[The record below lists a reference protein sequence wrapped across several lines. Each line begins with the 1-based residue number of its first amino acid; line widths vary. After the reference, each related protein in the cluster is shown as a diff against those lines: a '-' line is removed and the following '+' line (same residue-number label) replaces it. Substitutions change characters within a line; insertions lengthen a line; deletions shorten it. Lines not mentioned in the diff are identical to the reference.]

1 MKIQLPA
8 IFKRNKEESPKCK
21 YTEIPFEHL
30 APLDSA
36 NDPEVFKAL
45 DYALSQD
52 CIHNIAVT
60 GNYGSG
66 KSSVLNTYIKT
77 HKKHKFLNI
86 SLATFTEEVKQQG
99 NGILPETTIQKIE
112 KSILQQ
118 IFYSA
123 SASKLPD
130 SSFLR
135 IHKNSCIKKLC
146 FEFLILCILLPFLL
160 IFQNDIVLR
169 VWNFI
174 TGSHPVWYF
183 MAGGFLIAALIVLYF
198 IISFFFKMRFIKFS
212 FQKIELGLDSVKE
225 ESLLNRYIDE
235 ILYFFEKTKY
245 NVVVIEDL
253 DRFKNTEIFIK
264 LRELNTLLNQYEKIK
279 RNIVFI
285 YALKDEVF
293 KDHSRTKFFEFI
305 IPIIPVVNIQNSC
318 DIFFKLKEKYPDS
331 ILKDL
336 SDGFLHDLGLYI
348 DDMRIVKNCINE
360 FKIYDRK
367 INATDYMVCDS
378 KKEGAA
384 GKNSEDNS
392 DKHGVMQ
399 NEDCCEK
406 TIANGSEKKE
416 SAGSNNKELQIHN
429 RDKLFALIVY
439 KNLYPDDFAKLS
451 QNQGDLAEI
460 FKRKKDIVQNELKS
474 IEKEISELEAQIQE
488 VEKQIDL
495 DIAELRTIYVAKIL
509 ESTHAFAKNEISTF
523 IKDVEFH
530 KIKETNT
537 IFLTDCD
544 PRRYGNAIAKSE
556 YKINF
561 SEIERKINPSLSYD
575 EREEI
580 IRKGKTSKIRQ
591 IQALIVTKQRIMNTS
606 HIMSFNQLI
615 DAEIPVEKFT
625 ENVPDNKKDFIAFL
639 LRNEYIDENYFD
651 YISYFYEGAISAT
664 DKEYLLLIKNRKSPL
679 VNLQLTKIE
688 NVIKRINSEEW
699 TIPSVLNYSLLTYL
713 LEKKDSHITDFLHA
727 LIRYKKEQKNSFFS
741 DYESLIDSITL
752 LNDEN
757 LSFFSNYENRN
768 PEHLKYLYE
777 ELYKII
783 QYQSELITLVFQN
796 ENLDIKYYFFIY
808 GEIDRS
814 DRDAIAFL
822 ESDISF
828 LHRTL
833 DENKAI
839 IQSKIF
845 LLSLTFNLQQ
855 DTVNYDIFDI
865 IIKNNAYTL
874 IRENFD
880 IILRFYDKELSSPIS
895 DYYTRILSL
904 PEESIKNYVN
914 DKLQVFIEKIIL
926 PLETLSESGEALISL
941 LNSPS
946 ISDSDKVE
954 IIGKNTGKIS
964 DITMITE
971 TDIEADTKGDAKTI
985 DVWEELFKLQ
995 IVVPTWKN
1003 VFEFFRHKKNVLDE
1017 ILINFIN
1024 KKEIVDSLVKIK
1036 PLSDEEIKQEIG
1048 NSSVCKQ
1055 LYDEVMICPKLSDE
1069 SYKQLMNICPW
1080 FYNHISQYNI
1090 SAEKL
1095 EILIRGDK
1103 FAMTDKNYN
1112 GIKNSHG
1119 DLLPLFIQLN
1129 FDDFLTEKDKL
1140 QITKEDLKL
1149 FLEKPDLNNDQK
1161 SKLLSED
1168 FAVWKTMNTQDDL
1181 LFLGKKIM
1189 NIGFEGNLPVAV
1201 TSIFN
1206 VFSESSD
1213 IIKLLGLQGQKLNA
1227 DIIKSIINNKLGNE
1241 YKQCIEHTGKKQKFA
1256 YTPEAEK
1263 LFTLLK
1269 SKGFISSFTIDKE
1282 REKITVNQ
1290 KRR

>member
-8 IFKRNKEESPKCK
+8 IFKRKKEESPKCK

-86 SLATFTEEVKQQG
+86 SLATFTEEVAQQG
-99 NGILPETTIQKIE
+99 EETKPTTQKIE

-118 IFYSA
+118 IFYST
-123 SASKLPD
+123 SSSKLPD
-130 SSFLR
+130 SSFHR
-135 IHKNSCIKKLC
+135 IKKISFWKKLVWELL
-146 FEFLILCILLPFLL
+146 FLSFLIPLLLV
-160 IFQNDIVLR
+160 FQNDIVLR

-183 MAGGFLIAALIVLYF
+183 IAGSFLIVALIVLYF

-279 RNIVFI
+279 RNVFFI

-474 IEKEISELEAQIQE
+474 IEKEISELETQIQE
-488 VEKQIDL
+488 VEKQITW

-523 IKDVEFH
+523 IKDEEFH
-530 KIKETNT
+530 KIKDTNT
-537 IFLTDCD
+537 ILL
-544 PRRYGNAIAKSE
+544 REQYHGSYSNNSI
-556 YKINF
+556 YNINF
-561 SEIERKINPSLSYD
+561 SEIEKKINPSLSYD
-575 EREEI
+575 ERE
-580 IRKGKTSKIRQ
+580 
-591 IQALIVTKQRIMNTS
+591 LIVKMGKNRKIKGIRNQIVNNQMFMNTY
-606 HIMSFNQLI
+606 HTMSFKKLVTTK
-615 DAEIPVEKFT
+615 IPVEKFT
-625 ENVPDNKKDFIAFL
+625 EKVPGNKKDFIAFL
-639 LRNEYIDENYFD
+639 LRNGYIDENYFD

-664 DKEYLLLIKNRKSPL
+664 DKEYLLLIKNRKNPL

-688 NVIKRINSEEW
+688 NIIKRISSEEW
-699 TIPSVLNYSLLTYL
+699 TVPSLLNYSLLTYL
-713 LEKKDSHITDFLHA
+713 LEKKDTHLEDFIHT
-727 LIRYKKEQKNSFFS
+727 LIRYKKVQKNSFFS
-741 DYESLIDSITL
+741 D
-752 LNDEN
+752 
-757 LSFFSNYENRN
+757 YENRN

-808 GEIDRS
+808 GEIDRD

-833 DENKAI
+833 NEDKAI
-839 IQSKIF
+839 IQSKIS

-874 IRENFD
+874 TRENFD
-880 IILRFYDKELSSPIS
+880 IILQFYDKELSSPIS

-914 DKLQVFIEKIIL
+914 DKLQVFIEKIVL
-926 PLETLSESGEALISL
+926 PLETLSESEEALISL

-946 ISDSDKVE
+946 ISGGDKVE
-954 IIGKNTGKIS
+954 IIRKNTELIS
-964 DITMITE
+964 DITTIQEPNTG
-971 TDIEADTKGDAKTI
+971 ADKNGDTKTI
-985 DVWEELFKLQ
+985 DVWEELFKYQ
-995 IVVPTWKN
+995 KIAAVWKN
-1003 VFEFFRHKKNVLDE
+1003 VFEFVKHKKNVLDE

-1024 KKEIVDSLVKIK
+1024 NKEIVDSLVKIK
-1036 PLSDEEIKQEIG
+1036 PLSDEEIKQKIG
-1048 NSSVCKQ
+1048 NSSVCEQ

-1095 EILIRGDK
+1095 KILIRGDK
-1103 FAMTDKNYN
+1103 LVMTVENYT

-1119 DLLPLFIQLN
+1119 DLLPLFVQLN

-1149 FLEKPDLNNDQK
+1149 FLEKSDLNNEQK

-1168 FAVWKTMNTQDDL
+1168 FAAWQTMNAQDDL
-1181 LFLGKKIM
+1181 LFLGKNIM

-1206 VFSESSD
+1206 AFSESSD
-1213 IIKLLGLQGQKLNA
+1213 IIKLLGLQGQKLNV
-1227 DIIKSIINNKLGNE
+1227 DTIKNIINNRLGDE
-1241 YKQCIEHTGKKQKFA
+1241 YMKCIEHTGKKQKFD

-1269 SKGFISSFTIDKE
+1269 EKELISSFTVDKE
-1282 REKITVNQ
+1282 QEKITVYQ

>member
-1 MKIQLPA
+1 MRGNQGLKIQLPA

-36 NDPEVFKAL
+36 NDPEVFEAL
-45 DYALSQD
+45 EYALSQT

-86 SLATFTEEVKQQG
+86 SLATFTEEVAQQG
-99 NGILPETTIQKIE
+99 EETKPTTQKIE

-118 IFYSA
+118 IFYST
-123 SASKLPD
+123 SSSKLPD
-130 SSFLR
+130 SSFHR
-135 IHKNSCIKKLC
+135 IKKISFWKKLVWELL
-146 FEFLILCILLPFLL
+146 FLSFLIPLLLV
-160 IFQNDIVLR
+160 FQNDIVLR

-183 MAGGFLIAALIVLYF
+183 IAGSFLIVALIVLYF

-264 LRELNTLLNQYEKIK
+264 LRELNTLLNQYEKIT

-331 ILKDL
+331 VLKDL
-336 SDGFLHDLGLYI
+336 SDDFLQDLGLYI

-360 FKIYDRK
+360 FKIYDKK
-367 INATDYMVCDS
+367 INKKDYSEECFE
-378 KKEGAA
+378 KE
-384 GKNSEDNS
+384 NS
-392 DKHGVMQ
+392 DDEV
-399 NEDCCEK
+399 NE
-406 TIANGSEKKE
+406 E
-416 SAGSNNKELQIHN
+416 SHVHN
-429 RDKLFALIVY
+429 RNKLFALIVY

-474 IEKEISELEAQIQE
+474 IGKEISELETQIQE
-488 VEKQIDL
+488 VEKQIAW

-523 IKDVEFH
+523 IKDEEFH
-530 KIKETNT
+530 KIKKTNT
-537 IFLTDCD
+537 IFLTDFNS
-544 PRRYGNAIAKSE
+544 RRYGNAIAKSE

-575 EREEI
+575 ERE
-580 IRKGKTSKIRQ
+580 
-591 IQALIVTKQRIMNTS
+591 LIVKMGKNRKIKGIRNQIVNNQIFMNTY
-606 HIMSFNQLI
+606 HTMSFKKLVTTK
-615 DAEIPVEKFT
+615 IPVEKFT
-625 ENVPDNKKDFIAFL
+625 ENVPGEKKDFIAFL
-639 LRNEYIDENYFD
+639 LRNGYIDENYFD

-699 TIPSVLNYSLLTYL
+699 TVPSVLNYSLLTYL

-741 DYESLIDSITL
+741 DYESLIDSIIL
-752 LNDEN
+752 LNDKN
-757 LSFFSNYENRN
+757 ISFFSNYENRN

-828 LHRTL
+828 LHRKL
-833 DENKAI
+833 DEDKAI
-839 IQSKIF
+839 IQSKIS

-874 IRENFD
+874 TRENFD

-926 PLETLSESGEALISL
+926 PLDTLSESEEALISL

-971 TDIEADTKGDAKTI
+971 TVIEADTKGDTKTI
-985 DVWEELFKLQ
+985 DAWEELFKLQ
-995 IVVPTWKN
+995 KVAPTWKN

-1024 KKEIVDSLVKIK
+1024 NKEIVDSLVKIK

-1048 NSSVCKQ
+1048 NSSVCEQ

-1119 DLLPLFIQLN
+1119 DLLSLFVQLN

-1206 VFSESSD
+1206 AFSESSD

-1227 DIIKSIINNKLGNE
+1227 DIIKSIINNKLGDE
-1241 YKQCIEHTGKKQKFA
+1241 YKKCIEHTGKKQKFA

>member
-86 SLATFTEEVKQQG
+86 SLATFTEEVTQQG

-118 IFYSA
+118 IFYST
-123 SASKLPD
+123 SSSKLPD
-130 SSFLR
+130 SSFHR
-135 IHKNSCIKKLC
+135 IKKISFWKKLVWELL
-146 FEFLILCILLPFLL
+146 FLSFLIPLLLV
-160 IFQNDIVLR
+160 FQNDIVLR

-183 MAGGFLIAALIVLYF
+183 IAGSFLIVALIVLYF

-212 FQKIELGLDSVKE
+212 FQKIEFGLDSVRE

-399 NEDCCEK
+399 NEDCCKK

-474 IEKEISELEAQIQE
+474 IEKEISELETKIQE

-495 DIAELRTIYVAKIL
+495 DIPELRTIYVAKIL
-509 ESTHAFAKNEISTF
+509 ESTQGPIKNEISTF
-523 IKDVEFH
+523 ITDEEFH

-537 IFLTDCD
+537 ISLRKYYCD
-544 PRRYGNAIAKSE
+544 RYGNLKTTESDE
-556 YKINF
+556 FVNF
-561 SEIERKINPSLSYD
+561 SEIEKKINPSLSYD

-591 IQALIVTKQRIMNTS
+591 IQALIVNKQRIMNTS
-606 HIMSFNQLI
+606 HIMSFKQLI

-639 LRNEYIDENYFD
+639 LRNGYIDENYFD

-727 LIRYKKEQKNSFFS
+727 LIRYKKEQRNPFFS
-741 DYESLIDSITL
+741 DYGSFIDSITL
-752 LNDEN
+752 LNDKN
-757 LSFFSNYENRN
+757 ISFFSDYENRN

-777 ELYKII
+777 KLYKFV
-783 QYQSELITLVFQN
+783 QYQSERITFVFQN
-796 ENLDIKYYFFIY
+796 ENSDIKYYFFIY
-808 GEIDRS
+808 GEIDRD
-814 DRDAIAFL
+814 DRDTIAFL

-926 PLETLSESGEALISL
+926 PLETLSESEEALISL

-971 TDIEADTKGDAKTI
+971 TDIEADTKGDTKTI

-1024 KKEIVDSLVKIK
+1024 KKEIVDSLVKIV
-1036 PLSDEEIKQEIG
+1036 L
-1048 NSSVCKQ
+1048 
-1055 LYDEVMICPKLSDE
+1055 PKVNLDFFRKA
-1069 SYKQLMNICPW
+1069 YK
-1080 FYNHISQYNI
+1080 
-1090 SAEKL
+1090 
-1095 EILIRGDK
+1095 
-1103 FAMTDKNYN
+1103 
-1112 GIKNSHG
+1112 
-1119 DLLPLFIQLN
+1119 
-1129 FDDFLTEKDKL
+1129 
-1140 QITKEDLKL
+1140 
-1149 FLEKPDLNNDQK
+1149 
-1161 SKLLSED
+1161 
-1168 FAVWKTMNTQDDL
+1168 V
-1181 LFLGKKIM
+1181 
-1189 NIGFEGNLPVAV
+1189 V
-1201 TSIFN
+1201 
-1206 VFSESSD
+1206 
-1213 IIKLLGLQGQKLNA
+1213 
-1227 DIIKSIINNKLGNE
+1227 
-1241 YKQCIEHTGKKQKFA
+1241 
-1256 YTPEAEK
+1256 
-1263 LFTLLK
+1263 
-1269 SKGFISSFTIDKE
+1269 
-1282 REKITVNQ
+1282 
-1290 KRR
+1290 

>member
-86 SLATFTEEVKQQG
+86 SLATFTEEVTQQG

-279 RNIVFI
+279 RNVFFI

-331 ILKDL
+331 VLKDL
-336 SDGFLHDLGLYI
+336 SDSFLHDLGLYI

-416 SAGSNNKELQIHN
+416 SVGSNNKELQIHN

-474 IEKEISELEAQIQE
+474 IEKEISELETQIQE
-488 VEKQIDL
+488 VEKQIAW

-523 IKDVEFH
+523 IKDEEFH
-530 KIKETNT
+530 KIKDTNT
-537 IFLTDCD
+537 ILL
-544 PRRYGNAIAKSE
+544 REQYHGSYSNNSI
-556 YKINF
+556 YNINF
-561 SEIERKINPSLSYD
+561 SEIEKKINPSLSYD
-575 EREEI
+575 ERE
-580 IRKGKTSKIRQ
+580 
-591 IQALIVTKQRIMNTS
+591 LIVKMGKNRKIKGIRNQIVNNQMFMNTY
-606 HIMSFNQLI
+606 HTMSFKKLVTTK
-615 DAEIPVEKFT
+615 IPVEKFT
-625 ENVPDNKKDFIAFL
+625 ENVPGEKKDFIAFL
-639 LRNEYIDENYFD
+639 LRNGYIDENYFD

-699 TIPSVLNYSLLTYL
+699 TVPSVLNYSLLTYL

-741 DYESLIDSITL
+741 DYESFIDSITL
-752 LNDEN
+752 LNDKN
-757 LSFFSNYENRN
+757 ISFFSDYENRN
-768 PEHLKYLYE
+768 PEHLKHLYE
-777 ELYKII
+777 KLYKIV
-783 QYQSELITLVFQN
+783 QYQSERITLVFQN
-796 ENLDIKYYFFIY
+796 ENSDIKYYFFIY
-808 GEIDRS
+808 GEIDRD
-814 DRDAIAFL
+814 DRDTIAFL

-828 LHRTL
+828 LYRKL
-833 DENKAI
+833 DEDKEP
-839 IQSKIF
+839 IQRKIA

-865 IIKNNAYTL
+865 IIKNNAYALT
-874 IRENFD
+874 RENFD
-880 IILRFYDKELSSPIS
+880 IILQFYDKELSSPIS

-914 DKLQVFIEKIIL
+914 DKLQVFIKKIIL
-926 PLETLSESGEALISL
+926 PLETLSESEEALISL

-971 TDIEADTKGDAKTI
+971 TEIEADTNGDTKTM
-985 DVWEELFKLQ
+985 DVWGELFKHQ
-995 IVVPTWKN
+995 NIAPVWKN

-1024 KKEIVDSLVKIK
+1024 IKEIVDSLVKIK
-1036 PLSDEEIKQEIG
+1036 PLSDEERKQKIG
-1048 NSSVCKQ
+1048 YYTICEQ
-1055 LYDEVMICPKLSDE
+1055 LYNEVMICPKLSDE

-1080 FYNHISQYNI
+1080 F
-1090 SAEKL
+1090 
-1095 EILIRGDK
+1095 
-1103 FAMTDKNYN
+1103 
-1112 GIKNSHG
+1112 
-1119 DLLPLFIQLN
+1119 
-1129 FDDFLTEKDKL
+1129 
-1140 QITKEDLKL
+1140 
-1149 FLEKPDLNNDQK
+1149 
-1161 SKLLSED
+1161 
-1168 FAVWKTMNTQDDL
+1168 
-1181 LFLGKKIM
+1181 
-1189 NIGFEGNLPVAV
+1189 
-1201 TSIFN
+1201 
-1206 VFSESSD
+1206 
-1213 IIKLLGLQGQKLNA
+1213 
-1227 DIIKSIINNKLGNE
+1227 
-1241 YKQCIEHTGKKQKFA
+1241 
-1256 YTPEAEK
+1256 
-1263 LFTLLK
+1263 
-1269 SKGFISSFTIDKE
+1269 
-1282 REKITVNQ
+1282 
-1290 KRR
+1290 

>member
-1 MKIQLPA
+1 MGVRGNQGLKIQLPA

-30 APLDSA
+30 APLDSV

-86 SLATFTEEVKQQG
+86 SLATFTEEVAQQG
-99 NGILPETTIQKIE
+99 EETKPTTQKIE

-118 IFYSA
+118 IFYST
-123 SASKLPD
+123 SSSKLPD
-130 SSFLR
+130 SSFHR
-135 IHKNSCIKKLC
+135 IKKISFWKKLVWELL
-146 FEFLILCILLPFLL
+146 FLSFLIPLLLV
-160 IFQNDIVLR
+160 FQNDIVLR

-360 FKIYDRK
+360 FKIYDKK
-367 INATDYMVCDS
+367 INKKDY
-378 KKEGAA
+378 
-384 GKNSEDNS
+384 SE
-392 DKHGVMQ
+392 
-399 NEDCCEK
+399 ECCEK
-406 TIANGSEKKE
+406 ENSDDEHHEE
-416 SAGSNNKELQIHN
+416 SYVHD

-495 DIAELRTIYVAKIL
+495 DILELRTIYVAKIL
-509 ESTHAFAKNEISTF
+509 ESTQGPIKNEISTF
-523 IKDVEFH
+523 ITDEEFH

-537 IFLTDCD
+537 ISLRKYYCD
-544 PRRYGNAIAKSE
+544 RYGNLKTTESDE
-556 YKINF
+556 LVNF

-575 EREEI
+575 ERE
-580 IRKGKTSKIRQ
+580 
-591 IQALIVTKQRIMNTS
+591 LIVKMGKNRKIKGIRNQIVNNQMFMNTY
-606 HIMSFNQLI
+606 HTMSFKKLVTTK
-615 DAEIPVEKFT
+615 IPVEKFT
-625 ENVPDNKKDFIAFL
+625 ENVPGEKKDFIAFL
-639 LRNEYIDENYFD
+639 LRNGYIDENYFD

-699 TIPSVLNYSLLTYL
+699 TVPSVLNYSLLTYL
-713 LEKKDSHITDFLHA
+713 LEKKDSHITDFFHA
-727 LIRYKKEQKNSFFS
+727 LIRYKKEQRNPFFS
-741 DYESLIDSITL
+741 DYGSFIDSITL

-828 LHRTL
+828 LHRKL
-833 DENKAI
+833 DEDKAI
-839 IQSKIF
+839 IQSKIS
-845 LLSLTFNLQQ
+845 LLSLIFNLQQ

-874 IRENFD
+874 TRENFD
-880 IILRFYDKELSSPIS
+880 IILQFYDKELSSPIS

-914 DKLQVFIEKIIL
+914 DNLQSFIEKILL
-926 PLETLSESGEALISL
+926 PLETLSESEEALISL

-954 IIGKNTGKIS
+954 IIGKNTRKIS

-971 TDIEADTKGDAKTI
+971 TDIKSDTKGDTKTI

-995 IVVPTWKN
+995 KVVPTWKN

-1024 KKEIVDSLVKIK
+1024 NKEIVDSLVKIK
-1036 PLSDEEIKQEIG
+1036 PLSDEEIKQKIG
-1048 NSSVCKQ
+1048 YYTICKQ
-1055 LYDEVMICPKLSDE
+1055 LYDKVMVCPELSDE

-1080 FYNHISQYNI
+1080 SYNHISQYNI
-1090 SAEKL
+1090 SVKKM

-1119 DLLPLFIQLN
+1119 DLLLLFVQLN
-1129 FDDFLTEKDKL
+1129 FDVFLKEKDKL

-1149 FLEKPDLNNDQK
+1149 FLEKPDLNNEQK

-1206 VFSESSD
+1206 AFSESSD

-1227 DIIKSIINNKLGNE
+1227 DIIKSIINNKLGDE
-1241 YKQCIEHTGKKQKFA
+1241 YKKCIEHTGKKQKFA

-1269 SKGFISSFTIDKE
+1269 SKGLISSFTIDKE

>member
-36 NDPEVFKAL
+36 NDPEVFEAL
-45 DYALSQD
+45 DYALSQT

-86 SLATFTEEVKQQG
+86 SLATFTEEVTQQG

-198 IISFFFKMRFIKFS
+198 IISFFFKIRFIKFS

-279 RNIVFI
+279 RNVFFI

-331 ILKDL
+331 VLKDL
-336 SDGFLHDLGLYI
+336 SDSFLHDLGLYI

-360 FKIYDRK
+360 FKIYDKK
-367 INATDYMVCDS
+367 INEKDYAEECFE
-378 KKEGAA
+378 KE
-384 GKNSEDNS
+384 NS
-392 DKHGVMQ
+392 DDERH
-399 NEDCCEK
+399 E
-406 TIANGSEKKE
+406 E
-416 SAGSNNKELQIHN
+416 SYVHDRN
-429 RDKLFALIVY
+429 KLFALIIY

-474 IEKEISELEAQIQE
+474 IEKEIAELETQIQE

-509 ESTHAFAKNEISTF
+509 ESINAFAKNEISIF
-523 IKDVEFH
+523 IKDEEFY
-530 KIKETNT
+530 KIKKTNT
-537 IFLTDCD
+537 IFLTDFNS
-544 PRRYGNAIAKSE
+544 RRYGNAIAKSE

-561 SEIERKINPSLSYD
+561 SEIEKKINPSLSYD
-575 EREEI
+575 ERELILKIGKNRKIKEI
-580 IRKGKTSKIRQ
+580 QNQ
-591 IQALIVTKQRIMNTS
+591 IVNNQMFMNTY
-606 HIMSFNQLI
+606 HTMSFKQLI
-615 DAEIPVEKFT
+615 DAKIPVEKFT
-625 ENVPDNKKDFIAFL
+625 ENVQDEKKDFIAFL

-699 TIPSVLNYSLLTYL
+699 TVPSLLNYSLLTYL
-713 LEKKDSHITDFLHA
+713 LEKKDTHLEDFIHT
-727 LIRYKKEQKNSFFS
+727 LIRYKKVQKNSFFS
-741 DYESLIDSITL
+741 DYE
-752 LNDEN
+752 
-757 LSFFSNYENRN
+757 NRN
-768 PEHLKYLYE
+768 PEHLKHLYE
-777 ELYKII
+777 KLYKIV
-783 QYQSELITLVFQN
+783 QYQSERITLVFQN
-796 ENLDIKYYFFIY
+796 ENSDIKYYFFIY
-808 GEIDRS
+808 GEIDRD
-814 DRDAIAFL
+814 DRDTIAFL

-828 LHRTL
+828 LHRKL
-833 DENKAI
+833 NEDKAI
-839 IQSKIF
+839 IQSKIS

-874 IRENFD
+874 TRENFD
-880 IILRFYDKELSSPIS
+880 IILQFYDKELSSPIS

-904 PEESIKNYVN
+904 PEESFKNYVN

-926 PLETLSESGEALISL
+926 PLETLSESEEALISL

-964 DITMITE
+964 DMTMITE
-971 TDIEADTKGDAKTI
+971 TDIESDTKGDTQTI
-985 DVWEELFKLQ
+985 DVWEELFKHQ
-995 IVVPTWKN
+995 KVVPTWKN

-1036 PLSDEEIKQEIG
+1036 PLSDEEIKQKIG
-1048 NSSVCKQ
+1048 YYTICEQ

-1080 FYNHISQYNI
+1080 FYYHISQYNI

-1095 EILIRGDK
+1095 KILIRGDK
-1103 FAMTDKNYN
+1103 LVMTDKNYN

-1119 DLLPLFIQLN
+1119 DLLSLFVQLN

-1168 FAVWKTMNTQDDL
+1168 FAAWQTMNAQDDL
-1181 LFLGKKIM
+1181 LFLGKNIM

-1206 VFSESSD
+1206 AFSESSD
-1213 IIKLLGLQGQKLNA
+1213 IIKLLGLQGQKLNV
-1227 DIIKSIINNKLGNE
+1227 DTIKNIINNRLGDE
-1241 YKQCIEHTGKKQKFA
+1241 YMKCIEHTGKKQKFD

-1269 SKGFISSFTIDKE
+1269 EKELISSFTVDKE
-1282 REKITVNQ
+1282 QEKITVYQ

>member
-36 NDPEVFKAL
+36 NDPEVFEAL
-45 DYALSQD
+45 DYALSQT

-86 SLATFTEEVKQQG
+86 SLATFTEEVTQQG

-130 SSFLR
+130 SSFLL

-279 RNIVFI
+279 RNVFFI

-318 DIFFKLKEKYPDS
+318 DMFFKLKEKYPDS
-331 ILKDL
+331 VLKDL
-336 SDGFLHDLGLYI
+336 SDSFLHDLGLYI

-360 FKIYDRK
+360 FKIYDKK
-367 INATDYMVCDS
+367 INEKDYAEECFE
-378 KKEGAA
+378 KE
-384 GKNSEDNS
+384 NS
-392 DKHGVMQ
+392 DDEHH
-399 NEDCCEK
+399 E
-406 TIANGSEKKE
+406 E
-416 SAGSNNKELQIHN
+416 SYVHDRN
-429 RDKLFALIVY
+429 KLFALIIY

-474 IEKEISELEAQIQE
+474 IEKEIDELETQIQE

-509 ESTHAFAKNEISTF
+509 ESINAFAKNEISIF
-523 IKDVEFH
+523 IKDEEFY
-530 KIKETNT
+530 KIKKTNT
-537 IFLTDCD
+537 IFLTDFNS
-544 PRRYGNAIAKSE
+544 RRYGNAIAKSE

-561 SEIERKINPSLSYD
+561 SEIEKKINPSLSYD

-741 DYESLIDSITL
+741 D
-752 LNDEN
+752 
-757 LSFFSNYENRN
+757 YENRN

-971 TDIEADTKGDAKTI
+971 ADIEADTKGDAKTI

-1048 NSSVCKQ
+1048 NSSVCEQ

-1149 FLEKPDLNNDQK
+1149 FLEKSDLNNEQK

-1168 FAVWKTMNTQDDL
+1168 FAAWQTMNAQDDL

-1206 VFSESSD
+1206 AFSESSD
-1213 IIKLLGLQGQKLNA
+1213 IIKLLGLQGQKLNV
-1227 DIIKSIINNKLGNE
+1227 DTIKNIINNRLGDE
-1241 YKQCIEHTGKKQKFA
+1241 YMKCIEHTGKKQKFD

-1269 SKGFISSFTIDKE
+1269 EKELISSFTVDKE
-1282 REKITVNQ
+1282 QEKITVYQ

>member
-30 APLDSA
+30 APLDSV
-36 NDPEVFKAL
+36 NDPEVFKSL

-86 SLATFTEEVKQQG
+86 SLATFTEEVAQQG
-99 NGILPETTIQKIE
+99 EETKPTTQKIE

-118 IFYSA
+118 IFYST
-123 SASKLPD
+123 SSSKLPD
-130 SSFLR
+130 SSFHR
-135 IHKNSCIKKLC
+135 IKKISFWKKLVWELL
-146 FEFLILCILLPFLL
+146 FLSFLIPLLLV
-160 IFQNDIVLR
+160 FQNDIVLR

-360 FKIYDRK
+360 FKIYDKK
-367 INATDYMVCDS
+367 INKKDY
-378 KKEGAA
+378 
-384 GKNSEDNS
+384 SE
-392 DKHGVMQ
+392 
-399 NEDCCEK
+399 ECCEK
-406 TIANGSEKKE
+406 ENSDDEHHEE
-416 SAGSNNKELQIHN
+416 SYVHD

-495 DIAELRTIYVAKIL
+495 DILELRTIYVAKIL
-509 ESTHAFAKNEISTF
+509 ESTQGPIKNEISTF
-523 IKDVEFH
+523 ITDEEFH

-537 IFLTDCD
+537 ISLRKYYCD
-544 PRRYGNAIAKSE
+544 RYGNLKTTESDE
-556 YKINF
+556 LVNF

-575 EREEI
+575 ERE
-580 IRKGKTSKIRQ
+580 
-591 IQALIVTKQRIMNTS
+591 LIVKMGKNRKIKGIRNQIVNNQMFMNTY
-606 HIMSFNQLI
+606 HTMSFKKLVTTK
-615 DAEIPVEKFT
+615 IPVEKFT
-625 ENVPDNKKDFIAFL
+625 ENVPGEKKDFIAFL
-639 LRNEYIDENYFD
+639 LRNGYIDENYFD

-699 TIPSVLNYSLLTYL
+699 TVPSLLNYSLLTYL
-713 LEKKDSHITDFLHA
+713 LEKKDTHLEDFIHT
-727 LIRYKKEQKNSFFS
+727 LIRYKKVQKNSFFS
-741 DYESLIDSITL
+741 DYE
-752 LNDEN
+752 
-757 LSFFSNYENRN
+757 NRN
-768 PEHLKYLYE
+768 PEHLKHLYE
-777 ELYKII
+777 KLYKIV
-783 QYQSELITLVFQN
+783 QYQPERITLVFQN
-796 ENLDIKYYFFIY
+796 ENSDIKYYFFIY
-808 GEIDRS
+808 GEIDRD
-814 DRDAIAFL
+814 DRDTIAFL

-828 LHRTL
+828 LYRKL
-833 DENKAI
+833 DEDKEP
-839 IQSKIF
+839 IQRKIA

-865 IIKNNAYTL
+865 IIKNNAYALT
-874 IRENFD
+874 RENFD
-880 IILRFYDKELSSPIS
+880 IILQFYDKELSSPIS

-914 DKLQVFIEKIIL
+914 DKLQVFIEKIVL
-926 PLETLSESGEALISL
+926 PLKTLSESEEALISL

-971 TDIEADTKGDAKTI
+971 TDIEADTKGDTKTI

-995 IVVPTWKN
+995 KVVPSWKN

-1024 KKEIVDSLVKIK
+1024 NKEIVDSLVKIK

-1048 NSSVCKQ
+1048 NSSVCEQ

-1119 DLLPLFIQLN
+1119 DLLSLFVQLN

-1149 FLEKPDLNNDQK
+1149 FLEKPDLNNEQK

-1181 LFLGKKIM
+1181 LFWGKKIM

-1206 VFSESSD
+1206 AFSESSD

-1227 DIIKSIINNKLGNE
+1227 DIIKSIINNKLGDE

-1269 SKGFISSFTIDKE
+1269 SKGLISSFTIDKE

>member
-1 MKIQLPA
+1 MGVRGNQGLKIQLPA

-36 NDPEVFKAL
+36 NDLEVFKAL

-86 SLATFTEEVKQQG
+86 SLATFTEEVAQQG
-99 NGILPETTIQKIE
+99 EETKPTTQKIE

-130 SSFLR
+130 SSFHR
-135 IHKNSCIKKLC
+135 IKKISFWKKLVWELL
-146 FEFLILCILLPFLL
+146 FLSFLIPLLLV
-160 IFQNDIVLR
+160 FQNDIVLR

-183 MAGGFLIAALIVLYF
+183 IAGSFLIVALIVLYF

-212 FQKIELGLDSVKE
+212 FQKIEFGLDSVRE

-235 ILYFFEKTKY
+235 ILYFFERTKY

-318 DIFFKLKEKYPDS
+318 DIFFRLKEKYPDS
-331 ILKDL
+331 VLKDL
-336 SDGFLHDLGLYI
+336 SDDFLQDLGLYI

-378 KKEGAA
+378 KKEGSA

-392 DKHGVMQ
+392 DKHDVVQ

-406 TIANGSEKKE
+406 TNTNGSEKKE
-416 SAGSNNKELQIHN
+416 SAGSNSKEHQIHDRN
-429 RDKLFALIVY
+429 KLFALIVY

-523 IKDVEFH
+523 INDEEFH

-537 IFLTDCD
+537 ITLTE
-544 PRRYGNAIAKSE
+544 PNYNYNRYGNSTTKSK
-556 YKINF
+556 YNINF
-561 SEIERKINPSLSYD
+561 SEIEKKINPSLSYD

-591 IQALIVTKQRIMNTS
+591 IQALIVNKQRIMNIS
-606 HIMSFNQLI
+606 HIMSFKQLI

-639 LRNEYIDENYFD
+639 LRNGYIDENYFD

-699 TIPSVLNYSLLTYL
+699 TVPSLLNYSLLTYL
-713 LEKKDSHITDFLHA
+713 LEKKDTHLEDFIHT
-727 LIRYKKEQKNSFFS
+727 LIRYKKVQKNSFFS
-741 DYESLIDSITL
+741 DYE
-752 LNDEN
+752 
-757 LSFFSNYENRN
+757 NRN
-768 PEHLKYLYE
+768 PEHLKHLYE
-777 ELYKII
+777 KLYKIV
-783 QYQSELITLVFQN
+783 QYQSERITLVFQN
-796 ENLDIKYYFFIY
+796 ENSDIKYYFFIY
-808 GEIDRS
+808 GEIDRD
-814 DRDAIAFL
+814 DRDTIAFL

-828 LHRTL
+828 LHRKFNE
-833 DENKAI
+833 DKAI
-839 IQSKIF
+839 IQSKIS

-874 IRENFD
+874 TRENFD

-926 PLETLSESGEALISL
+926 PLETLSESEEALISL

-946 ISDSDKVE
+946 ISDSDEVE

-971 TDIEADTKGDAKTI
+971 TDIESDTKGDTQTI
-985 DVWEELFKLQ
+985 DVWEELFKHQ
-995 IVVPTWKN
+995 KVVPTWKN

-1036 PLSDEEIKQEIG
+1036 PLSDEEIKQKIG
-1048 NSSVCKQ
+1048 YYTICEQ

-1080 FYNHISQYNI
+1080 FYYHISQYNI

-1095 EILIRGDK
+1095 KILIRGDK
-1103 FAMTDKNYN
+1103 LVMTDKNYN

-1119 DLLPLFIQLN
+1119 DLLSLFVQLN

-1168 FAVWKTMNTQDDL
+1168 FSVWKTMNTQDDL

-1206 VFSESSD
+1206 AFSESSD
-1213 IIKLLGLQGQKLNA
+1213 IIKLLGLQGQKLSA
-1227 DIIKSIINNKLGNE
+1227 DTIKNIINNRLGGE
-1241 YKQCIEHTGKKQKFA
+1241 YKKCIEHTGKKQKFD

-1269 SKGFISSFTIDKE
+1269 EKELISSFTVDKE
-1282 REKITVNQ
+1282 QEKITVYQ

>member
-86 SLATFTEEVKQQG
+86 SLATFTEEVAQQG
-99 NGILPETTIQKIE
+99 NGTLPETTIQKIE

-130 SSFLR
+130 SSFHR

-160 IFQNDIVLR
+160 IFQNDIILR
-169 VWNFI
+169 LWNFI

-212 FQKIELGLDSVKE
+212 FQKIELGLDSIKE

-331 ILKDL
+331 VLKDL

-378 KKEGAA
+378 KKEGSA

-406 TIANGSEKKE
+406 INANGSEKKE

-474 IEKEISELEAQIQE
+474 IEKEISELETKIQE

-495 DIAELRTIYVAKIL
+495 DIPELRTIYVAKIL
-509 ESTHAFAKNEISTF
+509 ESTNAFTKNEISTF
-523 IKDVEFH
+523 INDEEFH
-530 KIKETNT
+530 KIKETNS
-537 IFLTDCD
+537 IFLTDCN
-544 PRRYGNAIAKSE
+544 PRRYGNAIGKSE

-561 SEIERKINPSLSYD
+561 SEIEKKINPSLSYD
-575 EREEI
+575 ERELRLKMGKNRKIKEI
-580 IRKGKTSKIRQ
+580 QNQ
-591 IQALIVTKQRIMNTS
+591 IVNKQMFMNMYHT
-606 HIMSFNQLI
+606 MSFKKLVTTK
-615 DAEIPVEKFT
+615 IPVEKFT

-639 LRNEYIDENYFD
+639 LRNGYIDENYFD

-664 DKEYLLLIKNRKSPL
+664 DKEYLLLIKNRKNPL

-688 NVIKRINSEEW
+688 NIIKRISSEEW
-699 TIPSVLNYSLLTYL
+699 TVSSLLNYSLLTYL
-713 LEKKDSHITDFLHA
+713 LEKKDTHLEDFIHT

-741 DYESLIDSITL
+741 DYE
-752 LNDEN
+752 
-757 LSFFSNYENRN
+757 NRN
-768 PEHLKYLYE
+768 PEHLKHLYE
-777 ELYKII
+777 KLYKIV
-783 QYQSELITLVFQN
+783 QYQSERITLVFQN
-796 ENLDIKYYFFIY
+796 EDPDIKYYFFIFAD
-808 GEIDRS
+808 IAAD
-814 DRDAIAFL
+814 DKAVTAFL

-828 LHRTL
+828 LHRKI
-833 DENKAI
+833 DADKAI
-839 IQSKIF
+839 IQNKLD
-845 LLSLTFNLQQ
+845 LLSLAVNLQP
-855 DTVNYDIFDI
+855 DTVNYDIFGI

-874 IRENFD
+874 TRENFD
-880 IILRFYDKELSSPIS
+880 VILQFYDKELSSPIS

-914 DKLQVFIEKIIL
+914 DKLQVFIKKIIL
-926 PLETLSESGEALISL
+926 PLETLSESEEALISL

-954 IIGKNTGKIS
+954 IIGKNTVKIS

-971 TDIEADTKGDAKTI
+971 TDIEADTKGDTKTI
-985 DVWEELFKLQ
+985 DVWEELFKHQ
-995 IVVPTWKN
+995 KVVPTWKN

-1024 KKEIVDSLVKIK
+1024 NKEIVDSLVKIK
-1036 PLSDEEIKQEIG
+1036 PLSDEEIKQKIG
-1048 NSSVCKQ
+1048 YYTICEQ

-1080 FYNHISQYNI
+1080 FYYHISQYNI

-1095 EILIRGDK
+1095 KILIRGDK
-1103 FAMTDKNYN
+1103 LVMTDKNYN

-1119 DLLPLFIQLN
+1119 DLLSLFVQLN

-1161 SKLLSED
+1161 SKLFSED
-1168 FAVWKTMNTQDDL
+1168 FSVWKTMNTQDDL

-1227 DIIKSIINNKLGNE
+1227 DIIKNIINNRLGGE
-1241 YKQCIEHTGKKQKFA
+1241 YKKCIEHTGKKQKFD

-1269 SKGFISSFTIDKE
+1269 EKELISSFTVDKE
-1282 REKITVNQ
+1282 QEKITVYQ

>member
-1 MKIQLPA
+1 MEKIEYNGSEGNQGLKIQLPA

-36 NDPEVFKAL
+36 NDLEVFKAL

-86 SLATFTEEVKQQG
+86 SLATFTEEVAQQG
-99 NGILPETTIQKIE
+99 EETKPTTQKIE

-118 IFYSA
+118 IFYST
-123 SASKLPD
+123 SSSKLPD
-130 SSFLR
+130 SSFHR

-336 SDGFLHDLGLYI
+336 SDDFLQNLGLYI

-360 FKIYDRK
+360 FKIYDKK
-367 INATDYMVCDS
+367 INKKDY
-378 KKEGAA
+378 
-384 GKNSEDNS
+384 SE
-392 DKHGVMQ
+392 
-399 NEDCCEK
+399 ECCEK
-406 TIANGSEKKE
+406 ENSDDEVNEE
-416 SAGSNNKELQIHN
+416 SHVHN
-429 RDKLFALIVY
+429 RNKLFALIVY

-523 IKDVEFH
+523 IKDEEFH
-530 KIKETNT
+530 KIKDTNT
-537 IFLTDCD
+537 ILL
-544 PRRYGNAIAKSE
+544 RELYHGSYSNNSRYN
-556 YKINF
+556 INF
-561 SEIERKINPSLSYD
+561 SEIEKKINPSLSYD
-575 EREEI
+575 DRE
-580 IRKGKTSKIRQ
+580 
-591 IQALIVTKQRIMNTS
+591 LIVKMGKNRKIKGIRNQIVNNQMFMNTY
-606 HIMSFNQLI
+606 HTMSFKKLVTTK
-615 DAEIPVEKFT
+615 IPVEKFT
-625 ENVPDNKKDFIAFL
+625 ENVPGEKKDFIAFL
-639 LRNEYIDENYFD
+639 LRNGYIDENYFD

-699 TIPSVLNYSLLTYL
+699 TVPSVLNYSLLTYL

-727 LIRYKKEQKNSFFS
+727 LIRYKKEQKNSFFF
-741 DYESLIDSITL
+741 DYESFIDSITL
-752 LNDEN
+752 LNDKN
-757 LSFFSNYENRN
+757 VSFFSNYENRN

-777 ELYKII
+777 KLHKFV
-783 QYQSELITLVFQN
+783 QYQSERITFVFQN
-796 ENLDIKYYFFIY
+796 ENSDIKYYFFIY
-808 GEIDRS
+808 GEIDRA
-814 DRDAIAFL
+814 DRDTIAFL

-828 LHRTL
+828 LHRKL
-833 DENKAI
+833 DEDKAI
-839 IQSKIF
+839 IQSKIS

-874 IRENFD
+874 TRENFD
-880 IILRFYDKELSSPIS
+880 IILQFYDKELSSPIS

-914 DKLQVFIEKIIL
+914 DNLQSFIEKILL
-926 PLETLSESGEALISL
+926 PLETLSESEEALISL

-971 TDIEADTKGDAKTI
+971 TDIESDTKGDTQTI
-985 DVWEELFKLQ
+985 DVWEELFKHQ
-995 IVVPTWKN
+995 KVVPTWKN

-1036 PLSDEEIKQEIG
+1036 PLSDEEIKQKNGYYII
-1048 NSSVCKQ
+1048 CKQ

-1119 DLLPLFIQLN
+1119 DLLSLFVQLN

-1161 SKLLSED
+1161 SKLLSEY

-1189 NIGFEGNLPVAV
+1189 NIGFEGNLPVDV

-1206 VFSESSD
+1206 AFSESSD
-1213 IIKLLGLQGQKLNA
+1213 IIKLLGLQGQKLNE
-1227 DIIKSIINNKLGNE
+1227 DIIKSIINNKLGDE
-1241 YKQCIEHTGKKQKFA
+1241 YKKCIEHTGKKQKFA

-1269 SKGFISSFTIDKE
+1269 SKGLISSFTIDKE